1 MVVKFFGIEKAIQM
15 QDSRFIPVLTKSGR
29 KLIKTVGFQD
39 RTYIGDPINTV
50 RILNEMMIDEMFI
63 IDIDQNSFVSEI
75 DFEYLEKISSNC
87 FCPLSYGGGVF
98 SLEDSRRI
106 LASGY
111 EKIVLNRALF
121 TNPDLIAS
129 ISNEFGSQC
138 VVASVDLKFEKSG
151 ELTIRNDN
159 MGLRSLSMLV
169 NWLKIICEKGVG
181 EVMLTDIG
189 REGSFQGANTELAR
203 EVSNSL
209 SVPIIVNGGVNSL
222 VDAGN
227 LLRSGANAVAASSL
241 FMFEGP
247 SRAVLINYPTEQEL
261 MSEGFRRL

>member
-1 MVVKFFGIEKAIQM
+1 M
-15 QDSRFIPVLTKSGR
+15 QESRLIPVLTKSGR

-39 RTYIGDPINTV
+39 RIYIGDPINTV

-63 IDIDQNSFVSEI
+63 IDIDQNSFVSDI
-75 DFEYLEKISSNC
+75 DFEYLAKISSNC
-87 FCPLSYGGGVF
+87 FCPLSYGGGIN

-121 TNPDLIAS
+121 RNPDLIVS
-129 ISNEFGSQC
+129 ISNEFGNQC

-151 ELTIRNDN
+151 EITIRNDDI
-159 MGLRSLSMLV
+159 GIKSLSILE
-169 NWLKIICEKGVG
+169 NWLKSICEKGVG
-181 EVMLTDIG
+181 EVMLTDVG

-203 EVSNSL
+203 QVSSSL
-209 SVPIIVNGGVNSL
+209 GVPIIINGGVQSL
-222 VDAGN
+222 ADAGN

-247 SRAVLINYPTEQEL
+247 SRAVLISYPTSEEL
-261 MSEGFRRL
+261 VSEGFRRL